1 MIGGM
6 GMKEIFAQLLE
17 RLLAGGDAVLV
28 TLTPDTGRGP
38 RGAGVQ
44 MLVGSAGR
52 IAGTVGGGETER
64 AMTALAVQMLKERRG
79 GMQAHASGG
88 ESGTACG
95 GATAYFQYVKSGDP
109 HWTALAARLLA
120 HLEQGGRGWLILRL
134 DGGEPVLLG
143 EDRAPLS
150 GEAPAD
156 CAPLCGDACVMRGG
170 CLAVPLRP
178 GERAVIFGAGHCAR
192 ALAPL
197 LASVGFRVTVFDD
210 REALADAALFPQA
223 ERVICG
229 ALERIADRLT
239 LTRDDYV
246 VSMTSTH
253 ASDLCVMRQVLA
265 AERAYV
271 GMLGGQG
278 KRAFVAGK
286 LREAGIPQARID
298 GMRTPVGLDIRAVTP
313 EEIAVSIAA
322 EMVLVRA
329 QNRERA
335 GKEKPC
341 TF

>member
-1 MIGGM
+1 MNAELLNKINQEVQNGGF
-6 GMKEIFAQLLE
+6 GAICTVIDES
-17 RLLAGGDAVLV
+17 GS
-28 TLTPDTGRGP
+28 TPRS
-38 RGAGVQ
+38 RGASMWVRPDGT
-44 MLVGSAGR
+44 
-52 IAGTVGGGETER
+52 IAGTIGGGLIEYEAIQQALELMKSGETSR
-64 AMTALAVQMLKERRG
+64 LWHKSLTAAD
-79 GMQAHASGG
+79 GMV
-88 ESGTACG
+88 CG
-95 GATAYFQYVKSGDP
+95 GKASVFIEVVGLGDE
-109 HWTALAARLLA
+109 L
-120 HLEQGGRGWLILRL
+120 
-134 DGGEPVLLG
+134 
-143 EDRAPLS
+143 
-150 GEAPAD
+150 
-156 CAPLCGDACVMRGG
+156 
-170 CLAVPLRP
+170 
-178 GERAVIFGAGHCAR
+178 VIFGAGHCAR

-210 REALADAALFPQA
+210 REALADTALFPQA

-335 GKEKPC
+335 GREKPC

>member
-1 MIGGM
+1 MNLRS
-6 GMKEIFAQLLE
+6 LLKGAI
-17 RLLAGGDAVLV
+17 LVTASAALIAVITLAGILAFIFYHSDGGRSWDAPVSRISSALTWDGTEYEFSGDA
-28 TLTPDTGRGP
+28 
-38 RGAGVQ
+38 
-44 MLVGSAGR
+44 
-52 IAGTVGGGETER
+52 
-64 AMTALAVQMLKERRG
+64 
-79 GMQAHASGG
+79 
-88 ESGTACG
+88 
-95 GATAYFQYVKSGDP
+95 
-109 HWTALAARLLA
+109 
-120 HLEQGGRGWLILRL
+120 
-134 DGGEPVLLG
+134 LLG

-223 ERVICG
+223 ERVICS

-253 ASDLCVMRQVLA
+253 ASDLCVMRQVLD

-298 GMRTPVGLDIRAVTP
+298 GMRTPVGLDIGAVTP

-329 QNRERA
+329 QNREWA